1 MHSSEVPN
9 RLLTA
14 GTRHVLKSV
23 SWEAM
28 IGGLSAAM
36 PRKTGSLAS
45 ETPRLPGGSAVSSP
59 PTAVRAR
66 NQADRSSASPET
78 EQSGQGKNASDHSC
92 AHPCF
97 FISGPLS

>member
-1 MHSSEVPN
+1 
-9 RLLTA
+9 
-14 GTRHVLKSV
+14 
-23 SWEAM
+23 M
-28 IGGLSAAM
+28 IGGLSAAI
-36 PRKTGSLAS
+36 PRKTGSLAI
-45 ETPRLPGGSAVSSP
+45 ETPRLPGRSAVSSP

-78 EQSGQGKNASDHSC
+78 GQSGQGKNASDHSC